1 MRKSTSEF
9 HHPMG
14 TYRRKPF
21 FDSLDGELDNGPI
34 VYKLDVLWKNGFA
47 SEQVGCKRE

>member
-21 FDSLDGELDNGPI
+21 FDSLDGELDNGFMS
-34 VYKLDVLWKNGFA
+34 V
-47 SEQVGCKRE
+47 